1 MKEKVKLSWVEN
13 KGVKIEVLSSEI
25 PHSFVVFKR
34 DLEERE
40 DWFASKKAC
49 EDIFCRMPTAKEL
62 SIIYDNKKKINK
74 LMQEHGGEPMK
85 DEWYWSSS
93 ENYNSYAW
101 GQYFNGGD
109 VDINTK
115 NDTTNDVRPVL
126 AL

>member
-1 MKEKVKLSWVEN
+1 MILETKEDFEKAILS
-13 KGVKIEVLSSEI
+13 
-25 PHSFVVFKR
+25 
-34 DLEERE
+34 
-40 DWFASKKAC
+40 
-49 EDIFCRMPTAKEL
+49 
-62 SIIYDNKKKINK
+62 
-74 LMQEHGGEPMK
+74 GEPLK
-85 DEWYWSSS
+85 NKWYWSSS

>member
-49 EDIFCRMPTAKEL
+49 EGIFCRMPTAKEL

-93 ENYNSYAW
+93 EDGTNLAW
-101 GQYFNGGD
+101 GQAFSNGYVYFTYKDYVNHL
-109 VDINTK
+109 
-115 NDTTNDVRPVL
+115 VRPVL